1 MQFKRKKQVRSV
13 RRMANAICPKID
25 KQDKRQHRWL
35 TWIFPIGGLLA
46 LIWFLIRVLPKPSRA
61 MYPCQRAAF
70 PLASG
75 FVVWL
80 MGTIGSITAFRKA
93 KRCFTR
99 SRPGRIAGL
108 CATLIAV
115 SIGSIWLAQSITT
128 EEVVLAD
135 EPTSNAPIG
144 LAKGIYPGRVVWV
157 HDPDATDW
165 KGPGNGYW
173 WESSHTNQAVVD
185 QMMSRAIKE
194 LSGDVTDAGLSG
206 ARRSAWD
213 KLFRHFN
220 ETHGKGNIGYKSGEK
235 IVIKV
240 NYVGCISPRS
250 AQPITNLEDY
260 NLRSLDY
267 MNTSPQMIIALLGQ
281 LIDQAG
287 VNEEDI
293 TVGDTLCYFP
303 NEFYN
308 MCHEKFPNVRY
319 LDCIG
324 KFGRTKAMLSSV
336 PFYWSTPQA
345 AGKKT
350 DYVPASYTE
359 AEYLI
364 NLANLKSH
372 NDHAGI
378 TLCAKNHYG
387 SLVRRPA
394 RTEEYYDMHKDLP
407 YTTPGMGHYRPLV
420 DLMGHKHLG
429 GKTLLYLIDGLY
441 AGKHAKERAPRKW
454 NIPPFNGDW
463 SSSLFASQDPV
474 AIDSVGF
481 DFLWAEWDDAPHRS
495 GTSDYLIEAAM
506 ADDPPSGTFYDPDHQ
521 GNVTR
526 LQSLGVY
533 EHWNNPTDKQYSRNL
548 GTGKGIELIKLSGAA
563 NNTASV
569 AAHIHRSRNTDI
581 RSVVGISEN

>member
-1 MQFKRKKQVRSV
+1 MHFKRKKQTRSV
-13 RRMANAICPKID
+13 RPKID
-25 KQDKRQHRWL
+25 KQDKRKHHWL

-46 LIWFLIRVLPKPSRA
+46 LIWFLIRVIPKPSRA
-61 MYPCQRAAF
+61 TYPCQRVAF
-70 PLASG
+70 PLASA

-80 MGTIGSITAFRKA
+80 MGTIASITAFRKA
-93 KRCFTR
+93 KRCFAQ
-99 SRPGRIAGL
+99 SRYIL

-115 SIGSIWLAQSITT
+115 SVGSIWLVQSITT

-165 KGPGNGYW
+165 EGPGNGYW
-173 WESSHTNQAVVD
+173 WEGIHTNQAVVD
-185 QMMSRAIKE
+185 QMMSWAIRE
-194 LSGDVTDAGLSG
+194 LSGEVTNAG
-206 ARRSAWD
+206 AWD

-220 ETHGKGNIGYKSGEK
+220 ETHGKGNVGYKSGEK
-235 IVIKV
+235 IIIKV
-240 NYVGCISPRS
+240 NYVGCIAAWSR
-250 AQPITNLEDY
+250 QTITTIEDY

-267 MNTSPQMIIALLGQ
+267 MHTSPQMIIALLGQ
-281 LIDQAG
+281 LIDEAG

-324 KFGRTKAMLSSV
+324 KFGRTKAKLSSV
-336 PFYWSTPQA
+336 PFYWSTPEA

-350 DYVPASYTE
+350 DYVPASYAE

-372 NDHAGI
+372 NDQAGI

-394 RTEEYYDMHKDLP
+394 RLEEYYDMHKDLP

-441 AGKHAKERAPRKW
+441 AGKHAKENAPRKW
-454 NIPPFNGDW
+454 NSAPFNGDW

-481 DFLWAEWDDAPHRS
+481 DFLWTEWDDAPHKS
-495 GTSDYLIEAAM
+495 GTTDYLVEAAM
-506 ADDPPSGTFYDPDHQ
+506 ADNPPSGTFYDPDHQ

-533 EHWNNPTDKQYSRNL
+533 EHWNNPMDKQYSRNL
-548 GTGKGIELIKLSGAA
+548 GTGKGIELIKLSGAD
-563 NNTASV
+563 NITATLMDSTRDKNKEICLV
-569 AAHIHRSRNTDI
+569 A
-581 RSVVGISEN
+581 GISEN

>member
-1 MQFKRKKQVRSV
+1 MQTKRKKQTRSV
-13 RRMANAICPKID
+13 CPKID
-25 KQDKRQHRWL
+25 KQDKRKHRWL
-35 TWIFPIGGLLA
+35 TWIFPIWGLLA
-46 LIWFLIRVLPKPSRA
+46 LIWFLIRVIPKPSRA

-80 MGTIGSITAFRKA
+80 AGAISSIAAVRKA

-165 KGPGNGYW
+165 EGPGNGYW

-194 LSGDVTDAGLSG
+194 LSGEVTDAG
-206 ARRSAWD
+206 AWD

-240 NYVGCISPRS
+240 NYVGCIRVGS

-336 PFYWSTPQA
+336 PFYWSTPEA

-350 DYVPASYTE
+350 DYVPASYAE

-495 GTSDYLIEAAM
+495 GTSDYLVEAAM